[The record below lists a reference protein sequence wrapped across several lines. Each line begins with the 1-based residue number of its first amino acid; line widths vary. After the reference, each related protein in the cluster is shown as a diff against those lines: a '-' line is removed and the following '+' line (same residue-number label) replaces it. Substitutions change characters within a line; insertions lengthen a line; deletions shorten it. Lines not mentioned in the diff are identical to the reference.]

1 MFNRIGGKGFFC
13 LFLIVVLFLLLLLAA
28 CSGEGTDTWIPGGDI
43 VHDTEHRQDPATTA
57 GSDATVTT
65 KRPYIGTRDP
75 ISLPDLPTN
84 E

>member
-13 LFLIVVLFLLLLLAA
+13 LFLIVVLFLVLLLAA
-28 CSGEGTDTWIPGGDI
+28 CSGEDAGTWIPGGNI
-43 VHDTEHRQDPATTA
+43 VHDTSHRQDSVTTA
-57 GSDATVTT
+57 GSGATVTT

-75 ISLPDLPTN
+75 VLLPGLPTN